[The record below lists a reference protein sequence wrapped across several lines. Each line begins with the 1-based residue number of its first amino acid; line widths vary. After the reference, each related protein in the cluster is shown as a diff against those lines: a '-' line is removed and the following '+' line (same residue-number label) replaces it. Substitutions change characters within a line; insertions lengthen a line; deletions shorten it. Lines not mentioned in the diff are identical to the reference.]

1 MNYRPVFFAIIQ
13 TVGLFVSG
21 FVIPVLGQLLAL
33 LTPVPLIIAYVRNG
47 KTEGFTSLIV
57 SCVIIGFLGG
67 GQAAAVFFLTF
78 GLMAAGTS
86 EGMRRQWKPESSVLL
101 GGLLPVIVLTAAIGY
116 YFARAGKNP
125 ITEIEQYLR
134 GSLGEAAKFY
144 AQIGLSEMAT
154 VITSVSD
161 TFVHYLVR
169 LIPGLTI
176 TASLVQAACC
186 YGLSRAVIA
195 RRPGNEAPPAQS
207 SFADWHAPD
216 VWVWG
221 LIATLTL
228 ILVPAE
234 TTRFVGWNFTI
245 VYAVVYLTQGVA
257 VADHFLRKA
266 RIKPFIRG
274 LLHTL
279 ILALPSI
286 VFVIALGIVDI
297 WADFRKIRKPVKAD
311 DVPPWQ
317 RL

>member
-1 MNYRPVFFAIIQ
+1 MNYRSLFFAIVQ

-33 LTPVPLIIAYVRNG
+33 LTPVPLILAYVNS
-47 KTEGFTSLIV
+47 KAEGFITLIV
-57 SCVIIGFLGG
+57 SSAIIGFLGG
-67 GQAAAVFFLTF
+67 AQVAAVFFLTF
-78 GLMAAGTS
+78 GLMAVGTS
-86 EGMRRQWKPESSVLL
+86 EGMRRQWKPEAAVLL
-101 GGLLPVIVLTAAIGY
+101 GGLLPVIVLTAAIAY
-116 YFARAGKNP
+116 YFSRSGKNP
-125 ITEIEQYLR
+125 FTEMELYLR

-144 AQIGLSEMAT
+144 TQLGLREMAT

-169 LIPGLTI
+169 LVPGLTI
-176 TASLVQAACC
+176 AASLVQAACC
-186 YGLSRAVIA
+186 YSLSRAVIA
-195 RRPGNEAPPAQS
+195 RRQGKEAASVAQP

-216 VWVWG
+216 VWIWG

-228 ILVPAE
+228 VLVPDE
-234 TTRFVGWNFTI
+234 TMRFVGWNVTI
-245 VYAVVYLTQGVA
+245 VYAVIYLTQGVA
-257 VADHFLRKA
+257 VVDHFLRKA
-266 RIKPFIRG
+266 RIRPFIRG

-297 WADFRKIRKPVKAD
+297 WADFRKIRKPVRAD

-317 RL
+317 RF